1 MTALQQTSSP
11 LAALQPRPQKPLVM
25 LILGGLVAG
34 SIALATFYGWQQG
47 ILLLVGGLFG
57 ATLYH
62 AGFGF
67 ASSYRKLFV
76 YGEVRGVLAQMV
88 MLTVVTLLFAPFLVT
103 GQFEGSLA
111 PVAVQA
117 VIGALLFG
125 VGMQLGSGCACGTL
139 YAIGGGSSMML
150 LTLLTFGLGSF
161 WASLTGAAW
170 AGLPRTAGPIS
181 LAASLGWG
189 GVGIQLAVIGLCAAG
204 LWWWGRRNGEVML
217 SVGLGEDWQWRSLFY
232 GPWSLVSG
240 GILLAVLNWV
250 TLLVAG
256 RPWGVTWGF
265 TLWTAKIAQSLGW
278 DPDSSFFWVQDFP
291 RTALESSLWGDIT
304 SVMNIGIVLGAS
316 LAASLAGRM
325 SVRQPPSRLGV
336 VGALLGGILMG
347 YGASLAFGCNV
358 GAYFSG
364 IASTSLHGWLWI
376 VFALIGSAV
385 GVRLRP
391 WFHLSN

>member
-1 MTALQQTSSP
+1 MTVLDSGSTT
-11 LAALQPRPQKPLVM
+11 LTALQPRPQKLLVM
-25 LILGGLVAG
+25 VLLGILVAASLG
-34 SIALATFYGWQQG
+34 LGAAYGWRQG
-47 ILLLVGGLFG
+47 ILLVLGSLFG
-57 ATLYH
+57 LTLYH

-88 MLTVVTLLFAPFLVT
+88 MLATVTLLFAPFLVRGT
-103 GQFEGSLA
+103 FAGSLA

-117 VIGALLFG
+117 AIGALIFG
-125 VGMQLGSGCACGTL
+125 IGMQLGSGCACGTL

-150 LTLLTFGLGSF
+150 LTLLTFGIGSF

-170 AGLPRTAGPIS
+170 GDLPRIPPIV
-181 LAASLGWG
+181 LATWLGWG
-189 GVGIQLAVIGLCAAG
+189 GVGIQLGVIGLCAWG
-204 LWWWGRRNGEVML
+204 LWWWGRRQGEVMP
-217 SVGLGEDWQWRSLFY
+217 GWQMKWRSWVY
-232 GPWSLVSG
+232 GPWSLLTG
-240 GILLAVLNWV
+240 GVALAVLNGL

-265 TLWTAKIAQSLGW
+265 TLWTAKIARSLGW
-278 DPDSSFFWVQDFP
+278 DPDSSLFWIQDFP
-291 RTALESSLWGDIT
+291 RMALESSLGEDIT
-304 SVMNIGIVLGAS
+304 SVMNIGIVVGAS

-325 SVRQPPSRLGV
+325 SVRRPPSRRGV
-336 VGALLGGILMG
+336 IAALMGGILMG
-347 YGASLAFGCNV
+347 YGANLAYGCNV

-376 VFALIGSAV
+376 VFALIGSAI